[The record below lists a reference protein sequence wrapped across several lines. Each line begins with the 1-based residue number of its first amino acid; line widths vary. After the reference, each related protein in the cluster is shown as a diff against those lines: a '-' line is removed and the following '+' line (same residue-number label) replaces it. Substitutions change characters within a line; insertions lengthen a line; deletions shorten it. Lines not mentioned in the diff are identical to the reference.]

1 MLPVD
6 RASKI
11 ESGDEPVT
19 LLLVSPSCDDHKAL
33 REIIGDSNWTIHHA
47 PTVGRAKQLLRDD
60 SVMFVICE
68 RDVPPDTWK
77 DVLREAASR
86 AKPLSFILTSRH
98 ADDHLWAEALNMG
111 AYDVLAKP
119 FQPAEVIRTLKMAFL
134 HWKYRRRGAGFQSAD
149 LL

>member
-1 MLPVD
+1 MPVD

-11 ESGDEPVT
+11 ESGNEPVT
-19 LLLVSPSCDDHKAL
+19 LLLVSPSGDDQKAL

-47 PTVGRAKQLLRDD
+47 PTLGRARQLLRDD

-68 RDVPPDTWK
+68 RDVPPGSWK
-77 DVLREAASR
+77 DVLRETASHT
-86 AKPLSFILTSRH
+86 KPLSFIVTSRH

-134 HWKYRRRGAGFQSAD
+134 HWKYRSAGFQSAN

>member
-1 MLPVD
+1 MRVD
-6 RASKI
+6 RPSKI

-19 LLLVSPSCDDHKAL
+19 LLLVSPSTDDQKAL
-33 REIIGDSNWTIHHA
+33 RDIIGDDSNWTIHHA
-47 PTVGRAKQLLRDD
+47 PTLGRAKALLRDD

-68 RDVPPDTWK
+68 RDVPPGSWK
-77 DVLREAASR
+77 DVLRETVSR
-86 AKPLSFILTSRH
+86 AKPLSFIVTSRH

-119 FQPAEVIRTLKMAFL
+119 FQPSEVIRTLKMAFL
-134 HWKYRRRGAGFQSAD
+134 HWKYRSGPGFQPAG